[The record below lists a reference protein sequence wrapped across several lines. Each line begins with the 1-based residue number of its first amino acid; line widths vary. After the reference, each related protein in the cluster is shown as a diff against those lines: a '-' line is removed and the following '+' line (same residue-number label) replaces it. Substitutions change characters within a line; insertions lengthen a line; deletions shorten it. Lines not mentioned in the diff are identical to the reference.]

1 MKKIISFII
10 ITIFCIGKIQAQTDK
25 DVVVKAGT
33 IVLLQS
39 VNQVKAADVKEGQ
52 MVDFRVVRDV
62 LVDGICAIPSGT
74 LVKGKV
80 TEAKKSSLAG
90 TKGRLGIN
98 ISYLNLPSGTP
109 IYFSNTDIHISGKN
123 KTPLAVITGLFIWP
137 CIFIP
142 GTKAVMPAGY
152 EVQATIAANT
162 TIGGK

>member
-10 ITIFCIGKIQAQTDK
+10 IIIFCIGKIQAQTDK
-25 DVVVKAGT
+25 EVVVKAGT

-39 VNQVKAADVKEGQ
+39 VNQVKAADVEEGQ

-109 IYFSNTDIHISGKN
+109 IYFSNTDIHINGKN

-142 GTKAVMPAGY
+142 GTKAVMPVGY
-152 EVQATIAANT
+152 EVQATIAANA
-162 TIGGK
+162 TINGK

>member
-1 MKKIISFII
+1 MKKLISFIF
-10 ITIFCIGKIQAQTDK
+10 ITMLSGGMMMAQTSK
-25 DVVVKAGT
+25 ETVIKAGT

-39 VNQVKAADVKEGQ
+39 VNQVKAADVEEGQ

-62 LVDGICAIPSGT
+62 IVDDICVISSGT

-109 IYFSNTDIHISGKN
+109 IYFSNTDVRICGKN
-123 KTPLAVITGLFIWP
+123 RTPLAVATGIFVWP

-162 TIGGK
+162 TITGK